1 MCMQCVLCVLGGALF
16 KVLSGTELGTNFV
29 NVLLMNEYD
38 VINESCVRL
47 FGN

>member
-1 MCMQCVLCVLGGALF
+1 MCVYGGALF
-16 KVLSGTELGTNFV
+16 KVLLGTELGTNFV